1 MTEMMMKPDE
11 GLADRLA
18 DVRYSVAVGQVESHA
33 RRLRRSGTLT
43 PAACRRG

>member
-11 GLADRLA
+11 GLADRLL
-18 DVRYSVAVGQVESHA
+18 DVRYSVAVGPREDA
-33 RRLRRSGTLT
+33 RRLRRSGTFT